1 MALTCQN
8 KSERSK
14 LIELII
20 HVKYFDIFVGELP
33 GMSPAANFPMGFPFP
48 QQQQQQQPKQSK
60 TVPLSPQPVLKSSLQ
75 KSRTGFYLNLY
86 GNQNQQQQQHPQQQQ
101 MQLGSPTKQH
111 YGGFNASMHPSANYA
126 TKLSSTGAGGGGNG
140 QQQQQQYPSFS
151 GSTNVKRSR
160 SFGPGTHHHPR
171 VSATALLSSSLSQGS
186 TSSIVHS
193 VYSDFCI
200 TKWPKTVQELV
211 TAAVTGTTRVTLM
224 HTCSSPSQ

>member
-48 QQQQQQQPKQSK
+48 QQQQQQQPK